1 MLELKRDLPMAI
13 VTGAAVRVGRAIA
26 LALARQGYPI
36 GIHYHQS
43 ETAALA
49 TVEEIKDLGGEVY
62 LLPAA
67 DLTDPAQIEALFQA
81 VSSLPRRLGIL
92 VNSASIMLPGDLTT
106 MTVADWDGTLALNL
120 RAPWLCAREAAACM
134 GKLGGVIINI
144 TDVGA
149 QKTWTRYPAYTV
161 SKAAL
166 ETLTRL
172 LARQLAPAVRVNAV
186 APGLI
191 LPSETLSAE
200 EWQKLVKR
208 LPLQRAGTPEAV
220 AQAAISLIQNE
231 YITGETLM
239 VDGGYAL
246 I

>member
-1 MLELKRDLPMAI
+1 MNQKHELPLAV
-13 VTGAAVRVGRAIA
+13 VTGAAVRLGKSIA
-26 LALARQGYPI
+26 LELASQGYPV
-36 GIHYHQS
+36 GVHYHGS
-43 ETAALA
+43 EEAARETAA
-49 TVEEIKDLGGEVY
+49 EIEAAGGTAF
-62 LLPAA
+62 LLQA
-67 DLTDPAQIEALFQA
+67 DLTEPLQIKALFEKIRL
-81 VSSLPRRLGIL
+81 LPYRLGVL
-92 VNSASIMLPGDLTT
+92 VNSAAVMLSGDLST
-106 MTVADWDGTLALNL
+106 MSVADWDGTLALNL

-134 GKLGGVIINI
+134 GKEGGVIINI

-149 QKTWTRYPAYTV
+149 RKTWTGYPAYTV

-191 LPSETLSAE
+191 LPSENLTVE
-200 EWQKLVKR
+200 EWNRLVKR
-208 LPLQRAGTPEAV
+208 LPLQAAGTPEVV
-220 AQAAISLIQNE
+220 AQAVMTLVNNE
-231 YITGETLM
+231 YITGEILM

>member
-1 MLELKRDLPMAI
+1 MGSERGDLPLAV
-13 VTGAAVRVGRAIA
+13 VTGAAVRLGRSIA
-26 LALARQGYPI
+26 LALARIGYPL
-36 GIHYHQS
+36 GVHYHHS
-43 ETAALA
+43 EAAARSL
-49 TVEEIKDLGGEVY
+49 VDEIAVLGGEAF
-62 LLPAA
+62 LLPA
-67 DLTDPAQIEALFQA
+67 DLSDPEPIRALFEQ
-81 VSSLPRRLGIL
+81 VTRLPHRLGVW
-92 VNSASIMLPGDLTT
+92 VNSAAVMRSGDLST
-106 MTVADWDGTLALNL
+106 MPVEDWDSTLALNL

-134 GKLGGVIINI
+134 GQQGGIIINI

-149 QKTWTRYPAYTV
+149 QKNWTGYPAYTV

-191 LPSETLSAE
+191 LPSAAVSPE
-200 EWQKLVKR
+200 EWQRLVNR
-208 LPLQRAGTPEAV
+208 LPLQKAGSPEDV
-220 AQAAISLIQNE
+220 AQAVISLIQNK
-231 YITGETLM
+231 YITGETLR

>member
-1 MLELKRDLPMAI
+1 MEPKKELPLAV
-13 VTGAAVRVGRAIA
+13 VTGAAVRLGRSIA
-26 LALARQGYPI
+26 LELARHGYPV
-36 GIHYHQS
+36 GVHYHNS
-43 ETAALA
+43 EHAARETA
-49 TVEEIKDLGGEVY
+49 EEIRSIGGTAI
-62 LLPAA
+62 LMSA
-67 DLTDPAQIEALFQA
+67 DLTDPQQIKALFGQIRS
-81 VSSLPRRLGIL
+81 VSKRLGVW
-92 VNSASIMLPGDLTT
+92 VNSAAVMLSGDLAT

-134 GKLGGVIINI
+134 GPQGGVIINI

-149 QKTWTRYPAYTV
+149 RKTWTGYPAYTI
-161 SKAAL
+161 SKSAL

-191 LPSETLSAE
+191 LPSENLTAE
-200 EWQKLVKR
+200 EWARLVKR
-208 LPLQRAGTPEAV
+208 LPLQSAGTPEAV
-220 AQAAISLIQNE
+220 AQAVITLIQND
-231 YITGETLM
+231 YITGEILL

>member
-1 MLELKRDLPMAI
+1 MGSEKGDLPLAV
-13 VTGAAVRVGRAIA
+13 VTGAAVRLGRSIA
-26 LALARQGYPI
+26 LALARNGYPL
-36 GIHYHQS
+36 GVHYHHS
-43 ETAALA
+43 EAAARSLA
-49 TVEEIKDLGGEVY
+49 DEIAVLGGEAY
-62 LLPAA
+62 LLPA
-67 DLTDPAQIEALFQA
+67 DLSDPDHIKPLFEQ
-81 VSSLPRRLGIL
+81 VTRLPHRLGVW
-92 VNSASIMLPGDLTT
+92 VNSAAVMRSGDLST
-106 MTVADWDGTLALNL
+106 MPVEDWDSTLALNL

-134 GKLGGVIINI
+134 GEQGGIIINI

-149 QKTWTRYPAYTV
+149 QKNWTGYPAYTV

-191 LPSETLSAE
+191 LPSAAVSPE
-200 EWQKLVKR
+200 EWQRLVNR
-208 LPLQRAGTPEAV
+208 LPMQKAGSPEDV
-220 AQAAISLIQNE
+220 AQAVISLIQNK
-231 YITGETLM
+231 YITGETLR

>member
-1 MLELKRDLPMAI
+1 MEPNHELPLAV

-36 GIHYHQS
+36 GLHYHSSRQTAL
-43 ETAALA
+43 ETA
-49 TVEEIKDLGGEVY
+49 EEILALGVDAF
-62 LLPAA
+62 LLPA
-67 DLTDPAQIEALFQA
+67 DLTDPAQIKAMFEK
-81 VSSLPRRLGIL
+81 VSELPRRLGVL
-92 VNSASIMLPGDLTT
+92 VNSAAVMLRGDLAT
-106 MTVADWDGTLALNL
+106 MTADEWDGTLALNL
-120 RAPWLCAREAAACM
+120 RAPWLCAREAAGCM
-134 GKLGGVIINI
+134 GQAGGVIINI

-149 QKTWTRYPAYTV
+149 SKTWSGYPAYTV

-191 LPSETLSAE
+191 LPSETLSPE
-200 EWQKLVKR
+200 DWQRLVNR
-208 LPLQRAGTPEAV
+208 LPLKRSGTPEAV
-220 AQAAISLIQNE
+220 AQAVIALIQNE
-231 YITGETLM
+231 YITGETLR